1 MRSALSTLLLLALAV
16 AAAADEDT
24 MGESERNMMRACAA
38 AVAKNLEAPSTS
50 PDNESPQANGN
61 GIIPKKTLKLM
72 MCLFRGYNVFNED
85 NNGFNQSNFR
95 KFLQI
100 EFPDNSI
107 VEEISD
113 TCSKKVE
120 SSGLS
125 DIEERTVLLLN
136 CIVEVERR
144 NKTHSH

>member
-1 MRSALSTLLLLALAV
+1 MRAAMRSALSTLLLLALAV

-61 GIIPKKTLKLM
+61 GIIPKKTL
-72 MCLFRGYNVFNED
+72 FNED